1 MDSITQCLKSF
12 ERVFNRM
19 LKKSL
24 HGLFQRRKRKT
35 RISASL
41 IFNGLQPSNM
51 AVSPCA
57 AHRLPKNRVFRQPA
71 ENPFSWR
78 MQRPGRRLG
87 PMLWLLLAATAVA
100 AAGIEY
106 KAVAIGE
113 EKGWIVIDIVEQY
126 QLSDTMIEALENGV
140 PLSFVTEAAIEPE
153 DAWFWQKPLASKHLR
168 RTLRYHPLAESY
180 EVRDSITRKS
190 RFFATREAA
199 LTALG
204 DIQGWK
210 LVRAD
215 RLKKNQY
222 YRVTVES
229 WHDIGRLPL
238 PLRPRAWLTPSWHL
252 SSKVYEW
259 RLQP

>member
-1 MDSITQCLKSF
+1 MDSITQYWKST
-12 ERVFNRM
+12 ER
-19 LKKSL
+19 
-24 HGLFQRRKRKT
+24 
-35 RISASL
+35 RIL
-41 IFNGLQPSNM
+41 
-51 AVSPCA
+51 
-57 AHRLPKNRVFRQPA
+57 
-71 ENPFSWR
+71 
-78 MQRPGRRLG
+78 
-87 PMLWLLLAATAVA
+87 MLWLLLAAAAAA

-106 KAVAIGE
+106 KTVAISE
-113 EKGWIVIDIVEQY
+113 DDGWILLDIIEQY
-126 QLSDTMIEALENGV
+126 RLSDTMIEALENGV
-140 PLSFVTEAAIEPE
+140 PLSFVTEATIEPE
-153 DAWFWQKPLASKHLR
+153 DAWFWEKPLASKHLR

-215 RLKKNQY
+215 RLKKHRY

-229 WHDIGRLPL
+229 RHDIGRLPL
-238 PLRPRAWLTPSWHL
+238 PLRPRAWLSPSWHL